1 MPNNYARENLWNLL
15 DVTANEYYTGSAW
28 GNGEN
33 ISIRSVTVPVAEG
46 YKVNAN
52 SMGAAGT
59 NGNSTSG
66 IRITWFLNDGTILSR
81 SPYTGDNNV
90 YNEYKQN
97 GYLTAP
103 QGAVAVNVTWWTAD
117 SNNYLYITK

>member
-1 MPNNYARENLWNLL
+1 
-15 DVTANEYYTGSAW
+15 
-28 GNGEN
+28 
-33 ISIRSVTVPVAEG
+33 
-46 YKVNAN
+46 
-52 SMGAAGT
+52 MGAAGT

-66 IRITWFLNDGTILSR
+66 IRITWFLNDGTILLR

-97 GYLTAP
+97 GYLIAP
-103 QGAVAVNVTWWTAD
+103 QGAVAVNVTWWTAE